1 MKRGIKAS
9 IAAVAGAVILA
20 GCSISNP
27 DSSHVGLHYS
37 NGSFSDRNFEYCV
50 QPGNKTTGGAG
61 DDDFYYPAGQRSF
74 TFANREGA
82 DMPALDVNTAGG
94 QVQLV
99 QEGQMTFHINTDCT
113 EYKDAQGKV
122 WKGGRLQ
129 KLHETLGKQANAY
142 TEDEDK
148 DAGDG
153 WRGFLVQYLGGVI
166 NKAVD
171 NEGQKDPW
179 TDLFGKAD
187 VRSAWEKRVKESIPG
202 LIKAQLGDDLI
213 IIDSVQLQTPQVPDA
228 IKTEMLAQ
236 QAAVLRNTTSE
247 LDKKNAQQFASFDEY
262 LKYQQALA
270 VNKAI
275 EQGKVNINIST
286 PGAGLIVGAK

>member
-1 MKRGIKAS
+1 MKNSLKVG
-9 IAAVAGAVILA
+9 IAAFGAGAVLA
-20 GCSISNP
+20 GCTISNP

-37 NGSFSDRNFEYCV
+37 NGAFSDRNFEYCV

-74 TFANREGA
+74 TFSKQEGA
-82 DMPALDVNTAGG
+82 DMGPLDVNTAGG

-113 EYKDAQGKV
+113 EYTDASGKV

-148 DAGDG
+148 DSGDG

-171 NEGQKDPW
+171 NEGQKDQW
-179 TDLFGKAD
+179 MDLFGKAD
-187 VRSAWEKRVKESIPG
+187 VRAAWEKRVKESIPS

-213 IIDSVQLQTPQVPDA
+213 IIDAVQLQTPQVPDA
-228 IKTEMLAQ
+228 IKAEMLNQ

-247 LDKKNAQQFASFDEY
+247 LDKKNAQQFSSFQEY
-262 LKYQQALA
+262 LAYQQALA
-270 VNKAI
+270 VNEAIKA
-275 EQGKVNINIST
+275 GKVNINIST
-286 PGAGLIVGAK
+286 PGAGLIVGGK